1 MLMPGGLIDLVVE
14 KPAAG
19 GRMIAR
25 YEGQIVLVLG
35 AIPGERVTARIERVE
50 KRLAFASVATV
61 LEASPDRREPTGEP
75 GCGGCLYAHI
85 DYARQVSLKSGI
97 IADAF
102 IRIGRIPLP
111 SPVAVAPSPERGYRM
126 RARLHVAGGRA
137 GFLRE
142 GTHQLCEAGP
152 TGQLHPASMD
162 AIEAALA
169 ALGPAAAG
177 VASVE
182 ISENVAATER
192 AFHLELGAG
201 ETISETLLASAVA
214 AASLTGCSARSA
226 GGAFAMAGD
235 PTVTDPLPALTN
247 GRAASGELRRHAA
260 SFFQANRFLL
270 VDLVG
275 TVMDGVPSDGE
286 VLDLYAGVG
295 LFAVSLAASGRDRLF
310 AVEGDRESGADLL
323 RNAAPF
329 AGRLQA
335 VVGRV
340 EDQIRRRTGAGAVIV
355 DPPRTGM
362 SRDALDAIV
371 RLGARRLIYASC
383 DPPTMA
389 RDARRLLD
397 QGYRLVSLKGF
408 DLFPNTPHVETV
420 GIFERLKLD
429 PVQPSAF
436 RLSDP
441 PHARGAHERVE
452 QRPELAGPPEVLRMP
467 LHTEAE
473 ALVRRLDRLDD
484 AVGGRRGCDERL
496 AQRGDGL
503 MVPAVDAAGVAVASE
518 RALERGALA
527 DLHIVREGVLG
538 QLDAVRQIGG
548 DR

>member
-1 MLMPGGLIDLVVE
+1 MLAPGSLIDLLVE

-25 YEGQIVLVLG
+25 LEGRIVLVLG

-50 KRLAFASVATV
+50 KRLAFASVASV
-61 LEASPDRREPTGEP
+61 LEPSPDRREPAGEP

-85 DYARQVSLKSGI
+85 NYARQVPLKSDI

-102 IRIGRIPLP
+102 VRIGRIPLT

-142 GTHQLCEAGP
+142 GTHQLCDAGL
-152 TGQLHPASMD
+152 TGQLHPASMA

-169 ALGPAAAG
+169 AMGPAASR
-177 VASVE
+177 VVSIE
-182 ISENVAATER
+182 MSENAAATER
-192 AFHLELGAG
+192 AFHLELAAG
-201 ETISETLLASAVA
+201 EAISDEVLASVVA
-214 AASLTGCSARSA
+214 AAGLTGCSARPA
-226 GGAFAMAGD
+226 GGPFAMAGD

-260 SFFQANRFLL
+260 AFFQANRFLL
-270 VDLVG
+270 ADLVV
-275 TVMDGVPSDGE
+275 TVMDAVPSDGE

-323 RNAAPF
+323 RNAVPF

-340 EDQIRRRTGAGAVIV
+340 EDQIRRRAAPVAVIV

-371 RLGARRLIYASC
+371 RLEPRRLIYVSC

-397 QGYRLVSLKGF
+397 AGYRLLSLKGF

-420 GIFERLKLD
+420 GIFE
-429 PVQPSAF
+429 V
-436 RLSDP
+436 
-441 PHARGAHERVE
+441 
-452 QRPELAGPPEVLRMP
+452 
-467 LHTEAE
+467 
-473 ALVRRLDRLDD
+473 
-484 AVGGRRGCDERL
+484 
-496 AQRGDGL
+496 
-503 MVPAVDAAGVAVASE
+503 
-518 RALERGALA
+518 
-527 DLHIVREGVLG
+527 
-538 QLDAVRQIGG
+538 
-548 DR
+548 